1 MVGMPALIE
10 LHAIRKSY
18 GGHDGEPAVEVLHGI
33 DLIIRAGEFI
43 ALMGASGSGKSTLM
57 HILGCLD
64 RPNSGRYLFAGHDI
78 ASLGADELAWLRRE
92 AFGFVFQG
100 YHLVR
105 TLDALHNV
113 QVPAVYAGVPAPE
126 RTARALALLERLGLG
141 ERSGHRPHQL
151 SGGQQQRVSI
161 ARALMNGGHVI
172 LADEPTGALDS
183 KSGTEVMAL
192 LRELADAGHTVILIT
207 HDPQVA
213 AQARRVVRII
223 DGRVVDDTVVGPAV
237 EGVPASLD
245 MRLFMDHMARGVARS
260 ASVLSDAQEAVVAA
274 WRTMWVSRF
283 RTLLTLLGII
293 IGVASVIVL
302 MAVGQGTSE
311 RTLQRSATWGTH
323 RMYVLPGIDSS
334 KGLRGALTEIDVGL
348 VGAVPNVRIAM
359 PYLRGQVMLRAGG
372 SDFSTQVWCVT
383 ADAPEVLHWKTARGV
398 FFDRQDERSLATV
411 AVLGKK
417 VRERLFGAD
426 TDVIGKY
433 VLVNSVPFRI
443 LGELEEKGAVSG
455 DSDDDDL
462 MLIPY
467 STGSRRV
474 LGTPY
479 LSAVSVLVENLEH
492 MDRTVADITAVLKSA
507 HRIEDFRVANSAAR
521 IRDYMETIDQQNL
534 LLALIAGIS
543 LVVGGIGV
551 MNIMLMSVK
560 ERTREIG
567 IRMATGARQ
576 TDIRRQFL
584 TEAVMVSLVGG
595 VAGVVVGLSIGTALI
610 FWDVPVIFS
619 VRAMLLAFACAV
631 ATGLVFGYMPARQ
644 AARLD
649 PVVALAGE

>member
-1 MVGMPALIE
+1 MVDAPPLID
-10 LHAIRKSY
+10 LCAVCKSY
-18 GGHDGEPAVEVLHGI
+18 GGRDGEPAAQVLQGI
-33 DLIIRAGEFI
+33 DLTIHAGEFV

-64 RPNSGRYLFAGHDI
+64 RPTSGRYLFAGHDI
-78 ASLGADELAWLRRE
+78 NSLDGDQLAWLRRE

-113 QVPAVYAGVPAPE
+113 QVPAVYAGMPGPE
-126 RTARALALLERLGLG
+126 RMARAQALLERLGLA

-183 KSGTEVMAL
+183 QSSAEVMTV
-192 LRELADAGHTVILIT
+192 LRELADIGHTVILIT
-207 HDPQVA
+207 HDADVA
-213 AQARRVVRII
+213 AQARRVVRIS
-223 DGRVVDDTVVGPAV
+223 DGRVVEDHGNGRAPGG
-237 EGVPASLD
+237 GVSLD
-245 MRLFMDHMARGVARS
+245 TRYFMGHMAQGARRG
-260 ASVLSDAQEAVVAA
+260 ASVLSDMGEAVAAA
-274 WRTMWVSRF
+274 WQTMWVSRF

-302 MAVGQGTSE
+302 MAVGLGTSE
-311 RTLQRSATWGTH
+311 KTLEKSATWGTH

-334 KGLRGALTEIDVGL
+334 KGLRGTLSEVDVHL
-348 VGAVPNVRIAM
+348 VGGVPNVRVAM
-359 PYLRGQVMLRAGG
+359 PFLRGQVMLRVGG
-372 SDFSTQVWCVT
+372 ADMLTQVWCVS
-383 ADAPEVLHWKTARGV
+383 ADAPEVLHWKMARGV
-398 FFDRQDERSLATV
+398 FFDRQDERDLAPV

-417 VRERLFGAD
+417 ARERLFGAD
-426 TDVIGKY
+426 TDVIGEY

-443 LGELEEKGAVSG
+443 LGELEEKGAISG

-462 MLIPY
+462 ILIPY
-467 STGSRRV
+467 STGSRRI

-479 LSAVSVLVENLEH
+479 LNAVSILVESLDH
-492 MDRTVADITAVLKSA
+492 MERTVSDMTAALKQA
-507 HRIEDFRVANSAAR
+507 RRIEDFRISNSAAR
-521 IRDYMETIDQQNL
+521 IRDHMESVDQQNM
-534 LLALIAGIS
+534 LLALIAAIS

-576 TDIRRQFL
+576 RDIHRQFL

-595 VAGVVVGLSIGTALI
+595 VAGLGIGLAIGVALI
-610 FWDVPVIFS
+610 FWDMPVIFS
-619 VRAMLLAFACAV
+619 IRAMVLAFGCAV
-631 ATGLVFGYMPARQ
+631 ATGLVFGTIPARQ

>member
-1 MVGMPALIE
+1 MVGIPALIE
-10 LHAIRKSY
+10 LGAIRKSY
-18 GGHDGEPAVEVLHGI
+18 GGQDGEPAVEVLHGI
-33 DLIIRAGEFI
+33 DLIIRAGEFV

-64 RPNSGRYLFAGHDI
+64 RPTSGRYLFAGRDI
-78 ASLGADELAWLRRE
+78 AGLDADELAWLRRE

-100 YHLVR
+100 YHLVG

-113 QVPAVYAGVPAPE
+113 QVPAVYAGVPGPA
-126 RTARALALLERLGLG
+126 RMARAAALLERLGLS
-141 ERSGHRPHQL
+141 ERAGHRPHQL

-183 KSGTEVMAL
+183 QSGAEVMAL

-207 HDPQVA
+207 HDAEVA
-213 AQARRVVRII
+213 AQAHRVVQIS
-223 DGRVVDDTVVGPAV
+223 DGRVIGDVGAEPAL
-237 EGVPASLD
+237 EAVPALLETG
-245 MRLFMDHMARGVARS
+245 RFMDRMAHGAGRS
-260 ASVLSDAQEAVVAA
+260 ASLLSDMGEAVTAA

-311 RTLQRSATWGTH
+311 KTLEKSAAWGTH

-334 KGLRGALTEIDVGL
+334 KGLRGTLTEADVRL
-348 VGAVPNVRIAM
+348 VGTVPNVRVAM
-359 PYLRGQVMLRAGG
+359 PFLRGQVMLRAGG
-372 SDFSTQVWCVT
+372 ADMLTAVWCVS
-383 ADAPEVLHWKTARGV
+383 ADAREVLQWKMARGV
-398 FFDRQDERSLATV
+398 FFDRQDERDLATV

-417 VRERLFGAD
+417 ARERLFGSDAE
-426 TDVIGKY
+426 VIGRY
-433 VLVNSVPFRI
+433 VLINSVPFRI

-462 MLIPY
+462 ILIPY
-467 STGSRRV
+467 STGSRRI

-479 LSAVSVLVENLEH
+479 LNAVSVLVESLDH
-492 MDRTVADITAVLKSA
+492 MDRTVSDITATLKEA
-507 HRIEDFRVANSAAR
+507 RRIEDFRISNSAAR
-521 IRDYMETIDQQNL
+521 IRDHMETVDQQNL
-534 LLALIAGIS
+534 LLALIAAIS

-576 TDIRRQFL
+576 QDIQRQFL

-595 VAGVVVGLSIGTALI
+595 VAGVGIGLSIGTALI
-610 FWDVPVIFS
+610 FWNVPVIFS
-619 VRAMLLAFACAV
+619 MRAMALAFACAV